1 MTVVTDVYGPKTEL
15 LLANRGALTRVLRR
29 KLQLVTDR
37 LLPVRGWNE

>member
-1 MTVVTDVYGPKTEL
+1 MTVVTDVYEPKTKL